1 MNDKHLTELPRHLV
15 EKFMGIVR
23 RTAELENRP
32 WHFGTDE
39 TLFRSEIFL
48 LELIGDQEGVGVTD
62 AANLLGITKGA
73 VSQTLKKLDAK
84 GLVEKRSDPINS
96 LKACLYLTNKGKI
109 AFYAHK
115 HWHETMDGGFKDY
128 FSRLSQENI
137 SFLDEFLNQLD
148 AFLNKWEESLDE
160 RSKIS
165 NY

>member
-1 MNDKHLTELPRHLV
+1 MSDKHLTDLPRHLV

-32 WHFGTDE
+32 WHFGTAE
-39 TLFRSEIFL
+39 TLYRSEIFL
-48 LELIGDQEGVGVTD
+48 LELIGDRESIGVTE
-62 AANLLGITKGA
+62 AADLLGITKGA

-96 LKACLYLTNKGKI
+96 LKACLYLTNKGKST
-109 AFYAHK
+109 FYAHK

-128 FSRLSQENI
+128 CSRLSQENI
-137 SFLDEFLNQLD
+137 FFLDEFLNQLD
-148 AFLNKWEESLDE
+148 AFLNKWEESLDK
-160 RSKIS
+160 RTKTS

>member
-1 MNDKHLTELPRHLV
+1 MV

-23 RTAELENRP
+23 RTVELENRP
-32 WHFGTDE
+32 WHFGTAE
-39 TLFRSEIFL
+39 ALYRSEIFL
-48 LELIGDQEGVGVTD
+48 LELIGDQEGIGVTE

-96 LKACLYLTNKGKI
+96 LKACLYLTNKGKS

-128 FSRLSQENI
+128 FNRLSQENI

-148 AFLNKWEESLDE
+148 AFLDKWEESLDE
-160 RSKIS
+160 RTKNS

>member
-1 MNDKHLTELPRHLV
+1 MSDEHITNLPRHLV
-15 EKFMGIVR
+15 QKFMGIVR

-32 WHFGTDE
+32 WHFGTAE
-39 TLFRSEIFL
+39 TLYRSEIFL
-48 LELIGDQEGVGVTD
+48 LELIGDQEGIGVTE
-62 AANLLGITKGA
+62 AADLLGITKGA

-84 GLVEKRSDPINS
+84 GLIEKRSDPINS
-96 LKACLYLTNKGKI
+96 LKVCIYLTNKGKS

-148 AFLNKWEESLDE
+148 AFLDKWEESLDE
-160 RSKIS
+160 RTKNS

>member
-1 MNDKHLTELPRHLV
+1 MSNEHITNLPRHLV

-23 RTAELENRP
+23 RTVELENRP
-32 WHFGTDE
+32 WHFGTAE
-39 TLFRSEIFL
+39 ALYRSEIFL
-48 LELIGDQEGVGVTD
+48 LELIGDQEGIGVTE

-96 LKACLYLTNKGKI
+96 LKACLYLTNKGKS

-137 SFLDEFLNQLD
+137 SFLDGFLNQLD

-160 RSKIS
+160 RTNIS

>member
-1 MNDKHLTELPRHLV
+1 MSDEHLTDLPRHLV
-15 EKFMGIVR
+15 EKFMAIVR

-32 WHFGTDE
+32 WHFGTTE
-39 TLFRSEIFL
+39 TLYRSEIFL
-48 LELIGDQEGVGVTD
+48 LELIGDQESIGVTE
-62 AANLLGITKGA
+62 AADLLGITKGA

-96 LKACLYLTNKGKI
+96 LKACLYLTNKGKS

-148 AFLNKWEESLDE
+148 AFLTKWEESLD
-160 RSKIS
+160 RRTKTS

>member
-1 MNDKHLTELPRHLV
+1 MNDEHITNLPRHLV

-32 WHFGTDE
+32 WHFGTTE
-39 TLFRSEIFL
+39 TLYRSEIFL
-48 LELIGDQEGVGVTD
+48 LELIGDQEGIGVTE

-84 GLVEKRSDPINS
+84 GLMEKLSDPINS
-96 LKACLYLTNKGKI
+96 LKACLYLTNKGKS

-137 SFLDEFLNQLD
+137 SFLEDFLNQLD
-148 AFLNKWEESLDE
+148 AFLDKWQENLDE
-160 RSKIS
+160 RTKKS
-165 NY
+165 NC

>member
-1 MNDKHLTELPRHLV
+1 MSDEHITNLPRHLV

-32 WHFGTDE
+32 WHFGTTE
-39 TLFRSEIFL
+39 TLYRSEIFL
-48 LELIGDQEGVGVTD
+48 LELIGDQEGIGVTD

-84 GLVEKRSDPINS
+84 GLMEKRSDPINS
-96 LKACLYLTNKGKI
+96 LKACLYLTNKGKS

-128 FSRLSQENI
+128 FSRLSQDNI
-137 SFLDEFLNQLD
+137 SFLEDFLNQLD
-148 AFLNKWEESLDE
+148 AFLDKWQENLDE
-160 RSKIS
+160 RTKNS
-165 NY
+165 NC